1 MTPKP
6 QHNHDLS
13 AAFTHLITTT
23 SIDWVMEQ
31 QPADWRLEPGSF

>member
-1 MTPKP
+1 MTPRL

-23 SIDWVMEQ
+23 SIDWVTEQ
-31 QPADWRLEPGSF
+31 QRPAGT